1 MGRVDGNAH
10 VTGWMK
16 TQGGAIW
23 VSHAS
28 SQVGGVVFLFCCSS
42 RLVGLG
48 LVCLCLHPRARS
60 HAELWGLCLLL
71 RKALC
76 SHGACDSC
84 LRQPGSEGP
93 HFFIIV
99 ACLSLLCTAVINTLT
114 KCNLE
119 RAKGSFHLPAY
130 KSITEGSQVKNL
142 EARTKAEAMEEDSS
156 WFA

>member
-60 HAELWGLCLLL
+60 HAELWGPWLLL

-76 SHGACDSC
+76 SHGARDSC
-84 LRQPGSEGP
+84 FRQRGSEGP
-93 HFFIIV
+93 HLFTIV
-99 ACLSLLCTAVINTLT
+99 ACRSLLCTAVISTLT
-114 KCNLE
+114 KCTLE
-119 RAKGSFHLPAY
+119 RAKGSFPAS
-130 KSITEGSQVKNL
+130 KSITEGSQVKNV
-142 EARTKAEAMEEDSS
+142 EARTKAGAMEEDSA